1 MERDSFVFRK
11 EWYDA
16 ISGMP
21 EKVRAEVYVAIV
33 EYAFTGEAPKLKSM
47 AQMAFTFI
55 KADLDKQ
62 AHNAKVSRARSE
74 AGKKG
79 VQAKLEK
86 ANSVEAVSDVSKK
99 SASNAPERPS
109 KTPLEL
115 LEGRKK
121 EFYDSLVPYVEK
133 YGKLMIRDFFNYW
146 SEANKSRTKMRFE
159 LQKTWETSRRLVTWA
174 YKTNEFNGGNRKYN
188 QEIAAAQDA
197 LEVMQRI
204 KSRAGA
210 TE

>member
-1 MERDSFVFRK
+1 
-11 EWYDA
+11 
-16 ISGMP
+16 MP
-21 EKVRAEVYVAIV
+21 EKVREEVYVAIV
-33 EYAFTGEAPKLKSM
+33 TYAFTGEAPKLKSM

-55 KADLDKQ
+55 RADLDKQ
-62 AHNAKVSRARSE
+62 AHNEKVSRARSE

-86 ANSVEAVSDVSKK
+86 ADSMEAASDVSKK
-99 SASNAPERPS
+99 PASNAPERPS

-133 YGKLMIRDFFNYW
+133 YGKQMIRDFFNYW

-159 LQKTWETSRRLVTWA
+159 LQKTWETSRRLATWA
-174 YKTNEFNGGNRKYN
+174 SKINDFNGNGNRKDN
-188 QEIAAAQDA
+188 QESAAAQDA
-197 LEVMQRI
+197 IEVMQRI
-204 KSRAGA
+204 KARAG
-210 TE
+210 TEEQV